1 MENRFGFIREKL
13 DIKILILFILKRL
26 TAPID
31 FDKLSELTMC
41 DDGISYFDF
50 AECVDELVNTDHIY
64 FDGNTYV
71 ITDKGERN
79 GAVTESGIPYSVRL
93 KAEKITAA
101 FNAEVARNAMIVTGK
116 EMKRGGGFTVSL
128 SLSDGIDEI
137 LSMHLYAANEKQAD
151 EIERGFRKNAENIYN
166 VIINNIFE

>member
-26 TAPID
+26 NAPVD

-50 AECVDELVNTDHIY
+50 AECVDELVKTEHIS
-64 FDGNTYV
+64 FDGETYA

-79 GAVTESGIPYSVRL
+79 GSVTESSIPYSVRL
-93 KAEKITAA
+93 KAEKSTAA
-101 FNAEVARNAMIVTGK
+101 LNAEMARNSMIVTGK
-116 EMKRGGGFTVSL
+116 EMRRGGGFTVSM
-128 SLSDGIDEI
+128 SLSDGIDQI
-137 LSMHLYAANEKQAD
+137 LSMNLFAATEKQAE
-151 EIERGFRKNAENIYN
+151 EIENGFRKNAESIYN
-166 VIINNIFE
+166 TIINKLFE

>member
-13 DIKILILFILKRL
+13 DIKILILFILKRM
-26 TAPID
+26 TAPIS
-31 FDKLSELTMC
+31 FDKLSELTLC

-50 AECVDELVNTDHIY
+50 AECVDELVKTDHIY
-64 FDGNTYV
+64 FNGETYV

-79 GAVTESGIPYSVRL
+79 GTVTESSIPYSVRL
-93 KAEKITAA
+93 KAEKSTAA
-101 FNAEVARNAMIVTGK
+101 LNAEIARNAMIFTGR

-137 LSMHLYAANEKQAD
+137 LSMNLFASSETQA
-151 EIERGFRKNAENIYN
+151 EQIEEGFRKNAESLYN
-166 VIINNIFE
+166 TIINKIFE

>member
-26 TAPID
+26 NSPID
-31 FDKLSELTMC
+31 FEKLSELTLC

-50 AECVDELVNTDHIY
+50 VECVDELVSTGHVAFN
-64 FDGNTYV
+64 GETYV
-71 ITDKGERN
+71 ITEKGERN

-93 KAEKITAA
+93 KAEKSTSAL
-101 FNAEVARNAMIVTGK
+101 NAEIARNAMIFTGR
-116 EMKRGGGFTVSL
+116 EMKRGGGFTVTL

-137 LSMHLYAANEKQAD
+137 MSMNLFASSENQAIQ
-151 EIERGFRKNAENIYN
+151 IEDGFRKNAESLYN
-166 VIINNIFE
+166 VIINKLFE

>member
-26 TAPID
+26 TSPID
-31 FDKLSELTMC
+31 FDKLAELTLC

-50 AECVDELVNTDHIY
+50 AECVDELVKTDHVY
-64 FDGNTYV
+64 FNGETYI

-79 GAVTESGIPYSVRL
+79 GSVTESSIPYSVRL
-93 KAEKITAA
+93 KAEKSTAA
-101 FNAEVARNAMIVTGK
+101 LNAEIARNSMIYTDRK
-116 EMKRGGGFTVSL
+116 MKRGGGFNVSL

-137 LSMHLYAANEKQAD
+137 MSMNLFASSAEQAE
-151 EIERGFRKNAENIYN
+151 EIENGFRKNAEKLYN
-166 VIINNIFE
+166 VIINNLFD

>member
-26 TAPID
+26 TAPVD

-64 FDGNTYV
+64 FDGSTYV
-71 ITDKGERN
+71 ITDKGKRN
-79 GAVTESGIPYSVRL
+79 GAVTESSIPYSVRL
-93 KAEKITAA
+93 KAEKITSA
-101 FNAEVARNAMIVTGK
+101 FNAEIARDSMISTGK
-116 EMKRGGGFTVSL
+116 EMKRGGGFTVSM

-137 LSMHLYAANEKQAD
+137 LSMHLFAANEKQAD
-151 EIERGFRKNAENIYN
+151 EIERGFRKNAETIYN
-166 VIINNIFE
+166 LIVNNIFE